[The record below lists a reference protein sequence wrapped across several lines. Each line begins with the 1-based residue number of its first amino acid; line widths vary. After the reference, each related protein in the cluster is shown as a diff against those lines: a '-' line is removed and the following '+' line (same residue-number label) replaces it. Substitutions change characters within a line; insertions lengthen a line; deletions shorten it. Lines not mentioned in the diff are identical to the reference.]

1 MKLVSPHGCH
11 ESSRHAGNTTNGLGD
26 DYGYRTHQERVPRL
40 LSLVEIEY
48 EKTRGLWIL
57 LPDALPGCL
66 ASMIAAWPLTAQ

>member
-1 MKLVSPHGCH
+1 MLAIQPTDYEMIMAIVS
-11 ESSRHAGNTTNGLGD
+11 N
-26 DYGYRTHQERVPRL
+26 QERVPRL